1 MIRLNQLILQNYTIY
16 GMLED
21 EAMFDEAF
29 KKIETEM
36 TNKILK
42 NGIDYGLVDATGI
55 CER

>member
-1 MIRLNQLILQNYTIY
+1 
-16 GMLED
+16 MLED